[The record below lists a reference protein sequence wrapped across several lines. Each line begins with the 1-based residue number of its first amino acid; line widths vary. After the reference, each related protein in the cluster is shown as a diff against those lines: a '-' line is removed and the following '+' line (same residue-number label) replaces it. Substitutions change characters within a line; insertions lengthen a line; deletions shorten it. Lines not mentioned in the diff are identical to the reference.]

1 MLYYIIYCFVLCP
14 SLHSS
19 SLSCSYSLLFRL
31 RQESGDFII
40 RARYHSVKWCV
51 SFNNVAWKVHTW
63 HLGRSKQMRTLSL
76 ECVPYKC
83 ILFDTSEDI
92 INICIFIIYIFILF
106 LYCMYAIRTNDA
118 VLINVF
124 CCVVAGS
131 RWHHNILRA
140 DVQQLQDHRGR
151 GAQGDTALN
160 SKRGQ

>member
-1 MLYYIIYCFVLCP
+1 MPFSSQFFALLLVLFAIQVAAGIWGFYNQ
-14 SLHSS
+14 SKVS
-19 SLSCSYSLLFRL
+19 F
-31 RQESGDFII
+31 
-40 RARYHSVKWCV
+40 SVKWCA
-51 SFNNVAWKVHTW
+51 SLNNVAWKV
-63 HLGRSKQMRTLSL
+63 LGRSKQMRTLSL

-106 LYCMYAIRTNDA
+106 LYYMYAIRTNDA

-160 SKRGQ
+160 SKRG